1 MDVHFQII
9 QLLKALLLVVLV
21 HLKNVYLL
29 FFLVAVLHLHMMNHM
44 NSKKRLHS
52 MYLIKLLYTTIEL
65 GTKGGVYVPSKI
77 PSYSLIIEEEF
88 LNLLRRNI
96 LNDQSVPAQIQIEN
110 SNYKIQIAYRGA
122 YTRKFKKRSYSIDF
136 KNSNNALGVRK
147 IHLNAEYKD
156 PSLFRN
162 KLSLDFFQDL
172 GVLAPDS
179 QHIKFYRN
187 DIFKGVYL
195 QLESVDDLFLKKRGL
210 PPGPIYYATH
220 NDANFSFERDGKRK
234 RSLLS
239 GLFQANGSP
248 SDNHF
253 LLELITIINTTPI
266 TKFDQVISNFI
277 NIDKYFSWLAG
288 AVCTMNNDGFNH
300 NYSLYRNS
308 ETGLFEIMPWD
319 YDATWGRKI
328 NGGIMDHKYVPIEG
342 KPGNKL
348 SELLLQIPDFR
359 KMYKE
364 KLEDILESKFTVEY
378 LKNKVLK
385 LHQNLRPHYL
395 LDPYINNSIDIFDYE
410 PEMIFQFIHDRNNYL
425 KMQLESLR

>member
-1 MDVHFQII
+1 VS
-9 QLLKALLLVVLV
+9 
-21 HLKNVYLL
+21 N
-29 FFLVAVLHLHMMNHM
+29 
-44 NSKKRLHS
+44 
-52 MYLIKLLYTTIEL
+52 
-65 GTKGGVYVPSKI
+65 KI
-77 PSYSLIIEEEF
+77 PSYSLIIEEEL
-88 LNLLRRNI
+88 LNLLRKNL
-96 LNDQSVPAQIQIEN
+96 LNDQSVPAQMQIEDI
-110 SNYKIQIAYRGA
+110 NYNIQIAYRGA
-122 YTRKFKKRSYSIDF
+122 YTRKFRKRSYLIDF
-136 KNSNNALGVRK
+136 GNSKNALGVRK

-156 PSLFRN
+156 PSLIRN

-195 QLESVDDLFLKKRGL
+195 QLESVDDIFLKKRGL
-210 PPGPIYYATH
+210 PPGPIYYATN

-248 SDNHF
+248 SDNHY
-253 LLELITIINTTPI
+253 LLELITIINTTPLN
-266 TKFDQVISNFI
+266 KFSKVISNYI
-277 NIDKYFSWLAG
+277 NIDQYFNWLAG
-288 AVCTMNNDGFNH
+288 AICTMNNDGFNH

-308 ETGLFEIMPWD
+308 ETGLFEILPWD

-328 NGGIMDHKYVPIEG
+328 SGGIMDHKYVPIEG

-359 KMYKE
+359 KLYKR
-364 KLEDILESKFTVEY
+364 KLEDILESKFTVDY
-378 LKNKVLK
+378 MKNKVLT
-385 LHQNLRPHYL
+385 LHHNLRPHFL

-410 PEMIFQFIHDRNNYL
+410 PEMIFQFIQDRNNYL
-425 KMQLESLR
+425 KMQLKRLN